1 MTLLT
6 RALDAAVRAEA
17 PELTGRVHV
26 ALGRAREALQEFGKA
41 VDDHRAALAAARE
54 AGDRRLAMTALRE
67 LGGDAPVGAGLPVA
81 ECVPPLRTGLRHA
94 VALGDRAAE
103 ADLLARLA
111 VLATHRLAFTEALEH
126 GHGAVAAGRAAGTDD
141 ALLTGLDGLKTAYA
155 YLGEVGALAEVVE
168 ELEPL
173 ARRTGD
179 LLRLHWVVFESALVA
194 VAAADWAG
202 AAGRI
207 DEALRLNARS
217 GYSAHEVW
225 LRAHLGWV
233 ARLRGDRRHR
243 ARRGPTRGGAGRA
256 GRAPVVGAV
265 GPRPARDHA
274 AGVR

>member
-1 MTLLT
+1 MLAGEQARRASAADAVTLLT

-17 PELTGRVHV
+17 PELTGRCTSPS
-26 ALGRAREALQEFGKA
+26 AGPRGAAGIREGCRRPPSCAGR
-41 VDDHRAALAAARE
+41 ARE

-217 GYSAHEVW
+217 GYSAHEV
-225 LRAHLGWV
+225 RA
-233 ARLRGDRRHR
+233 A
-243 ARRGPTRGGAGRA
+243 PT
-256 GRAPVVGAV
+256 
-265 GPRPARDHA
+265 
-274 AGVR
+274 